1 MSHVVILLQSAF
13 AAVIILTTRPAM
25 TERMYLSDS

>member
-1 MSHVVILLQSAF
+1 MLLSSLQSAF